1 MTTKDLLPKFLLRK
15 NSKYKYI
22 WLIRGI
28 NNEPTRGFLLSI
40 NPLQNPPKALLSLL
54 NIGKI
59 RKWENDMSIWRGKKR
74 ITKAMMDERFEMVY
88 INKEWPEEIMDSYL
102 NSKFWIENNLVFV
115 QLDTLWGT
123 LKQS

>member
-59 RKWENDMSIWRGKKR
+59 RKWENDMSVWKGKKR
-74 ITKAMMDERFEMVY
+74 ITKAMMNERFEMVY
-88 INKEWPEEIMDSYL
+88 INKEWPEEIMDSYMNL
-102 NSKFWIENNLVFV
+102 KFWIENNLVFV
-115 QLDTLWGT
+115 QLDTL
-123 LKQS
+123 